1 MKIAIHQPEHMPWPG
16 FFNKIKN
23 VDIFVLLD
31 DVQYRKNYFQNRNK
45 ILDVNFKDKW
55 ITIPVEKQNI
65 IEKINKKKIFY
76 SKDCKSIDKIF
87 NILDGSYKNAKFY
100 SLYRDDLYGIYNK
113 RFEYLS
119 ELNIAIIDY
128 LKKILNIKTKLIKS
142 SDLNYSGS
150 KSDLNLSICKS
161 LNAKEYLSGISGI
174 EYLNIKEFEK
184 SNIDVTFQK
193 YKFPQYLSGLKV
205 PNLSVVDMIFRLG
218 QESTKYI

>member
-1 MKIAIHQPEHMPWPG
+1 VKIAIHQPEHMPWPG

-23 VDIFVLLD
+23 VNIFVLLD

-76 SKDCKSIDKIF
+76 SEDCKSIDKIF

-150 KSDLNLSICKS
+150 KSDLILSICKS

-193 YKFPQYLSGLKV
+193 YKFPQYLSGFKV

-218 QESTKYI
+218 HESTKYI

>member
-1 MKIAIHQPEHMPWPG
+1 VKIAIHQPEHMPWPG

-76 SKDCKSIDKIF
+76 SEDCKSIDKIF

-150 KSDLNLSICKS
+150 KSDLILSICKS

>member
-76 SKDCKSIDKIF
+76 SEDCKSIDKIF

-119 ELNIAIIDY
+119 DLNIAIIDY

-150 KSDLNLSICKS
+150 KSDLILSICKS

-193 YKFPQYLSGLKV
+193 YKFPQYLSGFKV

>member
-76 SKDCKSIDKIF
+76 SEDCKSIDKIF

-119 ELNIAIIDY
+119 DLNIAIIDY

-150 KSDLNLSICKS
+150 KSDLILSICKS

-193 YKFPQYLSGLKV
+193 YKFPQYLSGLEV
-205 PNLSVVDMIFRLG
+205 PNLSVLDMIFRLG

>member
-23 VDIFVLLD
+23 VNIFVLLD

-76 SKDCKSIDKIF
+76 SEDCKSIDKIF

-150 KSDLNLSICKS
+150 KSDLILSICKS

-193 YKFPQYLSGLKV
+193 YKFPQYLSGFKV

-218 QESTKYI
+218 HESTKYI

>member
-76 SKDCKSIDKIF
+76 SEDCKSIDKIF

-113 RFEYLS
+113 KFEYLS

-150 KSDLNLSICKS
+150 KSDLILSICKS

-193 YKFPQYLSGLKV
+193 YKFPQYLSGFKV

>member
-65 IEKINKKKIFY
+65 IEKINNKKIFY
-76 SKDCKSIDKIF
+76 SEDCKSIDKIF

-150 KSDLNLSICKS
+150 KSDLILSICKS

-193 YKFPQYLSGLKV
+193 YKFPQYLSGFKV